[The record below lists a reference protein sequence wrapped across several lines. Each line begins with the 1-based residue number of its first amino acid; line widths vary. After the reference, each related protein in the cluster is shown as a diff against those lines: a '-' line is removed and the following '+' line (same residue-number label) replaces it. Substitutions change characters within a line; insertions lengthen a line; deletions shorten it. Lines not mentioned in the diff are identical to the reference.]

1 MDKIKEQEYRKVFE
15 DQVKEKILGPGYA
28 KDIFVCS
35 EDASDEVLD
44 NVPTDLYCTG
54 VMTPID
60 SSSDVEEREAD
71 EDHYEDIDTRGNVDN
86 ESDDD
91 NIIGDDHKDE
101 QNDRIFYESDHIGII
116 TCIPQNLPSVQI
128 DVTYAK
134 YEQVDVSK
142 IKLKAGIYYD
152 QLKNI
157 INQNDNEDKVSNA
170 LREKGLND
178 PFSTYFS
185 FDDDN
190 KTVTLRKSLAN
201 CKLASKVRKADKEE
215 EPAQELLKKLLT
227 GKFYKRQPESMP
239 RDMHNTDNS
248 NFSITPN
255 EDIKCLI
262 RTFECKGKKYLK
274 VIIQNQLKRSED
286 NKAFYKTCL
295 FQTVLKLTPIDGV
308 LTSYTEPIVSLD
320 DTENNINELVYRE
333 VSNYGKGIGCAVNW
347 AEDGSWIETTYMP
360 RCEVRKL
367 RKTRL

>member
-1 MDKIKEQEYRKVFE
+1 MQ
-15 DQVKEKILGPGYA
+15 

-101 QNDRIFYESDHIGII
+101 QNDRIFYESDHIGVI
-116 TCIPQNLPSVQI
+116 TCIPLNLPKVQI

-134 YEQVDVSK
+134 YEQIDVSK

-157 INQNDNEDKVSNA
+157 IYQNDNEDKVSNA

-178 PFSTYFS
+178 HFSTNFS

-190 KTVTLRKSLAN
+190 KTVTLGKSLAN

-227 GKFYKRQPESMP
+227 GKFYKRQPKTESMP

-255 EDIKCLI
+255 EDIKCII

-274 VIIQNQLKRSED
+274 VIIQNQLKRSEY
-286 NKAFYKTCL
+286 APMRSEEIF
-295 FQTVLKLTPIDGV
+295 
-308 LTSYTEPIVSLD
+308 
-320 DTENNINELVYRE
+320 
-333 VSNYGKGIGCAVNW
+333 
-347 AEDGSWIETTYMP
+347 
-360 RCEVRKL
+360 
-367 RKTRL
+367 